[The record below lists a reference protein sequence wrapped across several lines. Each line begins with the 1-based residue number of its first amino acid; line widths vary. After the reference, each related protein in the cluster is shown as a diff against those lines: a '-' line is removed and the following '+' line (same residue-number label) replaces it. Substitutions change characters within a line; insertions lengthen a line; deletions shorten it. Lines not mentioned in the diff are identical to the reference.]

1 MLIASVPLHTL
12 QRWRIITAPSMV
24 AAVRNESCVK
34 GALLSE
40 VLDSAQKQPE
50 LVHSV
55 QRELEF
61 AVSCKVQTTEG

>member
-1 MLIASVPLHTL
+1 
-12 QRWRIITAPSMV
+12 MV